1 MRRAT
6 TPSDR
11 AAPTVEDSDG
21 DPGLPGDVPYGPEG
35 LVDLPLGGGNAP
47 VLVGV
52 RVADHDLLGTAPESH
67 YSPVGVDGQQG
78 PEGRTD

>member
-21 DPGLPGDVPYGPEG
+21 DPGLPGAVPYGPEG
-35 LVDLPLGGGNAP
+35 LVDLPLRRGDPA
-47 VLVGV
+47 VLVGG
-52 RVADHDLLGTAPESH
+52 RLADHDLLGTASESH